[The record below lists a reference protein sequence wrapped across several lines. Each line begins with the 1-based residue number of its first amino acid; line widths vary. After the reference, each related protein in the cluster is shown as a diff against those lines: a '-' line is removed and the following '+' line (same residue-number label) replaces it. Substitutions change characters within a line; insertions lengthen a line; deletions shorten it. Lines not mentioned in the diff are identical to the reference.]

1 MPLILC
7 KDEKVLK
14 SWTFASDNT
23 TVGTKTYNLTVT
35 NKRLISTNTL
45 PHSITRTELPLNTV
59 KGITG
64 SYSTSSE
71 ERANPKR
78 GFIICGLLLLI
89 TGVILIAALIT
100 QTIAVV
106 LGSLTAIGGM
116 AMMIYG
122 GAHSKTVTT
131 YAGFKLSITTYGYET
146 PSFSIGKQ
154 FSASD
159 AQTTISVTHITIN
172 EAAAYE
178 IIDMLGALIMG
189 RTEIKL
195 PTQTRTKKAPE
206 KQLDVDNGLAEK
218 HTEDDTALTK
228 GN

>member
-14 SWTFASDNT
+14 NWTFASDST
-23 TVGTKTYNLTVT
+23 TAGTKTYNLTVT
-35 NKRLISTNTL
+35 NKRLISTNTS
-45 PHSITRTELPLNTV
+45 PRSITRTELPLNTI

-89 TGVILIAALIT
+89 TGIILIAALSS
-100 QTIAVV
+100 QTVAIVLGIVIAV
-106 LGSLTAIGGM
+106 AGM
-116 AMMIYG
+116 ALMIYG

-131 YAGFKLSITTYGYET
+131 FAGFKLIVTTYGHET
-146 PSFSIGKQ
+146 SSLSIGKQ

-159 AQTTISVTHITIN
+159 SQTTISITHIT
-172 EAAAYE
+172 
-178 IIDMLGALIMG
+178 
-189 RTEIKL
+189 
-195 PTQTRTKKAPE
+195 
-206 KQLDVDNGLAEK
+206 
-218 HTEDDTALTK
+218 
-228 GN
+228 